1 MAAAGLSPVK
11 PSEGQRLGDPRFWSL
26 MLLLDMIFIMI
37 FGAVLAGKIHQYWGA
52 SPAADYPVPTKRQGT
67 PISEAKSVPTK
78 PQAVPAAAP
87 RTAPPAKTAAAPAKA
102 PLKPS
107 LGGASPSAPAKAVP
121 VAFKIRAPRAR
132 SVFLVGAFLKRGRL
146 RMRRA
151 AHGSWA
157 ATVYLTPNTYRYFFQ
172 VDKKEI
178 TDPVNKRTDAR
189 GYSVLVV
196 PAAR

>member
-1 MAAAGLSPVK
+1 MEISPVK

-52 SPAADYPVPTKRQGT
+52 SPAASYPVPVKRLYA
-67 PISEAKSVPTK
+67 PAAAAKSVPAKT
-78 PQAVPAAAP
+78 PTVPAAAP
-87 RTAPPAKTAAAPAKA
+87 RTAAPAAAAAAKA

-107 LGGASPSAPAKAVP
+107 LSASSPSAPAKAVP

-146 RMRRA
+146 KLRRA
-151 AHGSWA
+151 AHGTWV
-157 ATVYLTPNTYRYFFQ
+157 ATVYLTPNAYRYFFQ

-178 TDPVNKRTDAR
+178 ADPVNKRTDDR

-196 PAAR
+196 PPVGR